1 MSVINDYDSWKKHYT
16 AMIDGKI
23 LPNQKIFVVNESTSQ
38 SGKGLQVVAGVAQR
52 DNMSRAIINKAIK
65 SVKKKK
71 SSQSSPKH
79 QSKRTKKRVVRQAK
93 KKIVRRR
100 R

>member
-52 DNMSRAIINKAIK
+52 DSMSRAIINKAIK

-71 SSQSSPKH
+71 TPQSISKH
-79 QSKRTKKRVVRQAK
+79 QSKSTKKKTAKQTK
-93 KKIVRRR
+93 KKIRRR
-100 R
+100 RR